1 MKIRNMLMVLSGV
14 LLFSAALNPLLGQS
28 DAENIL
34 IRFMNA
40 DKGEVPMGVVF
51 GGSARSTVRRRWAAP
66 ARVRFPARAA
76 GKCSR

>member
-51 GGSARSTVRRRWAAP
+51 GGIGTLYGTAEMGGTGTCT
-66 ARVRFPARAA
+66 FP
-76 GKCSR
+76 GQG